1 MYGELIVGVNMLF
14 NYAILSFANKVGNVQ
29 AARGRLLFASFAGA
43 LPVAIFPSSISA
55 VIFSFFGMTVCAFG
69 KAFELWKKSAT
80 MVLIGAVFAGGLLTA
95 FQYRIHTSSCN
106 VYSSCLCSCCICL
119 SLFHEKEMARCQNC
133 TSCFRA

>member
-43 LPVAIFPSSISA
+43 LPVVIFPSSAS
-55 VIFSFFGMTVCAFG
+55 VVVFSFICMTVCAFG
-69 KAFELWKKSAT
+69 KAFEPWKKSAA

-95 FQYRIHTSSCN
+95 FQYRIQYVQFI
-106 VYSSCLCSCCICL
+106 VYRSCLCSCRICL
-119 SLFHEKEMARCQNC
+119 SLFHEKKVA
-133 TSCFRA
+133 